1 VLLRPDRS
9 HRPAGAVLTDGPTD
23 AVVWLDGVD
32 VARDGRAILDSVDW
46 TVQAGERWVVLGPN
60 GSGKTTLLQVAGA
73 RLWPTRGVV
82 EVLGERLGR
91 VDVRTLRPRVALVSA
106 SVVRQ
111 LRADLTAR
119 EVVATGRYGALEPWW
134 HTYTDDDWARADELL
149 ADIGG
154 SDGHDVGGH
163 DVGSNDVGGIGGR
176 AFGVISEGERQ
187 RVLLARA
194 LMSRPELLLL
204 DEPAAGL
211 DLGARERLVGRLG
224 RLNADPDVPPV
235 VLVTHHAEEIPPATT
250 HAALVRDGRLVAT
263 GPLDDTLTSDAVSHC
278 FGLSVTVGC
287 DRGRWWSRATGA

>member
-1 VLLRPDRS
+1 M
-9 HRPAGAVLTDGPTD
+9 D
-23 AVVWLDGVD
+23 AVRLDGVD
-32 VARDGRAILDSVDW
+32 VVRDGRAILDSVDW
-46 TVQAGERWVVLGPN
+46 TVRAGERWVVLGPN

-82 EVLGERLGR
+82 EVLGGRLGR
-91 VDVRTLRPRVALVSA
+91 VDVRTLRPRVALVSGA
-106 SVVRQ
+106 VVRQ
-111 LRADLTAR
+111 LRPDLTAR

-149 ADIGG
+149 ADIGRGDHEGGEG
-154 SDGHDVGGH
+154 SGRIGAGDDGT
-163 DVGSNDVGGIGGR
+163 SGIGGR

-235 VLVTHHAEEIPPATT
+235 VLVTHHAEEIPPGTT
-250 HAALVRDGRLVAT
+250 HAALV
-263 GPLDDTLTSDAVSHC
+263 
-278 FGLSVTVGC
+278 
-287 DRGRWWSRATGA
+287 

>member
-1 VLLRPDRS
+1 VLLRADRP
-9 HRPAGAVLTDGPTD
+9 HQPPGAQLSAVPT
-23 AVVWLDGVD
+23 VRLSGVD
-32 VARDGRAILDSVDW
+32 VVRDDRAILDGIDW
-46 TVQAGERWVVLGPN
+46 IVRPGERWVVLGPN

-82 EVLGERLGR
+82 DVLGERLGR
-91 VDVRTLRPRVALVSA
+91 VDVRTLRPRIALVSA
-106 SVVRQ
+106 AVVRQ

-134 HTYTDDDWARADELL
+134 DTYTDDDWARADELL
-149 ADIGG
+149 AD
-154 SDGHDVGGH
+154 VGGG
-163 DVGSNDVGGIGGR
+163 DEVAGPDDGRADDDTDGTDGIGR
-176 AFGVISEGERQ
+176 RTFGVISEGERQ

-211 DLGARERLVGRLG
+211 DLGARERLVSRLG

-235 VLVTHHAEEIPPATT
+235 VLVTHHAEEIPAGTT
-250 HAALVRDGRLVAT
+250 HAALVRNGRLVAT

-278 FGLSVTVGC
+278 FGLSVTVGR
-287 DRGRWWSRATGA
+287 DDGRWWSRAAG